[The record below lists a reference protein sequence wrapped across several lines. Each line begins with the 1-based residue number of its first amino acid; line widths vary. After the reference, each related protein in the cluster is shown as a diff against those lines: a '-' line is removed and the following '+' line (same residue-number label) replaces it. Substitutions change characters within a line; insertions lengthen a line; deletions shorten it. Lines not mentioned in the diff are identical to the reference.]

1 MKLTKSQLRLIIR
14 ESLMQMLQGEV
25 ITEAGKYDH
34 IDFKPPEGVA
44 KAAETGLNLRK
55 KSGGKGGFST
65 KQARQHGIGS
75 GVQRASNLKNRNNV
89 SPDTVRRMKSFF
101 ARHEKNSKRK
111 KGTAPEDDRGWVAW
125 QLWGG
130 HAGKSWAN
138 KIVRQMDAADKKSKK

>member
-1 MKLTKSQLRLIIR
+1 MSEEKYLRILIR
-14 ESLMQMLQGEV
+14 EILQEN
-25 ITEAGKYDH
+25 ILSEAGKYDH
-34 IDFKPPEGVA
+34 IDFKPPAGVA

-55 KSGGKGGFST
+55 KSGGKGGLSN
-65 KQARQHGIGS
+65 KQASSHGIGS
-75 GVQRASNLKNRNNV
+75 GVQRATNLKNRNNV
-89 SPDTVRRMKSFF
+89 SPDTAKRMKSFF

-138 KIVRQMDAADKKSKK
+138 KLVRQMDAADKKAKEKK